1 VICAPRN
8 DSDEEDMTMSDQA
21 VIAAREPIGVEVKAG
36 RDYWWCACG
45 RSKHQPF
52 CDGSHQGTSFEPVK
66 WTATES
72 TEVYFCACK
81 QTATQPLCSGAHEAL
96 A

>member
-1 VICAPRN
+1 
-8 DSDEEDMTMSDQA
+8 MSDKA
-21 VIAAREPIGVEVKAG
+21 VVAGKEPIPITVVAG

-45 RSKHQPF
+45 KSKNQPF
-52 CDGSHQGTSFEPVK
+52 CDDSHKGSSFSPVK

-96 A
+96 V

>member
-1 VICAPRN
+1 
-8 DSDEEDMTMSDQA
+8 MSDKA
-21 VIAAREPIGVEVKAG
+21 NVAGREPIGVEVKAG

-45 RSKHQPF
+45 RSKNQPF
-52 CDGSHQGTSFEPVK
+52 CDGSHKGSSFSPLK

-72 TEVYFCACK
+72 TEVFFCVCK
-81 QTATQPLCSGAHEAL
+81 QTTTQPMCSGAHEAL